1 VALSSEPRWRDTVLI
16 VEDNDDLREM
26 FARCL
31 TLAGFRVREAAD
43 GPEALRTIESYP
55 PNLVLLDIGLPT
67 LDGLSVRDEIRAH
80 AETRDIPIV
89 IVTGGAD
96 RHKHRLRNDC
106 VLRKPVT
113 FDRLIA
119 TVREWLKAR
128 TKG

>member
-1 VALSSEPRWRDTVLI
+1 
-16 VEDNDDLREM
+16 
-26 FARCL
+26 
-31 TLAGFRVREAAD
+31 VREAAD